1 VSGLCPL
8 CRTKVEILFRTK
20 DFNRRISDREFE
32 YHRCPACGLI
42 LLSHVPDDLSP
53 YYPAEYYPVPQS
65 VAELL
70 ERAKPEAY
78 KLEIVLS
85 HVRSGRLLEVGPAYG
100 NFACLAKEAGFDVV
114 TVEMDS
120 RCCRFLEN
128 TLGVRAINSLNVETA
143 VAPLDSLDVAAL
155 WHVVEHL
162 RAPWTA
168 LEAIARKI
176 RPGGILVIATPNP
189 LAWQFRVLGRRWPH
203 VDAPRHLFLIPPAA
217 LSEFLRGVGF
227 QVVSLTTTDFGS
239 IGWNTFG
246 WQVWLGNYFR
256 SQPMKVGTHL
266 AGRLLGKILSPVE
279 RREGTGSAYTLVA
292 MKEGAE

>member
-1 VSGLCPL
+1 MCAPGGS
-8 CRTKVEILFRTK
+8 
-20 DFNRRISDREFE
+20 
-32 YHRCPACGLI
+32 
-42 LLSHVPDDLSP
+42 
-53 YYPAEYYPVPQS
+53 
-65 VAELL
+65 
-70 ERAKPEAY
+70 
-78 KLEIVLS
+78 
-85 HVRSGRLLEVGPAYG
+85 LEVGPAYG
-100 NFACLAKEAGFDVV
+100 NFAGLAKEAGFDVV

-128 TLGVRAINSLNVETA
+128 TLGVRAINSLDVETA
-143 VAPLDSLDVAAL
+143 VAPLGSLDVAAL

-162 RAPWTA
+162 RSPWTA

-227 QVVSLTTTDFGS
+227 QVVSLTTTDPGS